1 MKTRRQ
7 PTEGAPLGAELA
19 QRLRAHRFKLTPQRA
34 AVYRAV
40 REMGHAT
47 PKQIHATVQEAYP
60 MLSLNTVYA
69 TLETLERIGQILR
82 VTGPEGSNVY
92 EAASPIH
99 HHFHCLACGRIL
111 DVHDPTL
118 DSIPLPP
125 SSWPQFTVTT
135 RRVEFYGCCPGCRRR
150 LGSAAPAREVPPTRA
165 PRRTTRGGR
174 SIRAQD
180 RTTRS
185 EPRRELGTSGSGEG
199 GDACVRSD
207 RA

>member
-40 REMGHAT
+40 REMGHVT
-47 PKQIHATVQEAYP
+47 PKQIHAAVRQAYP

-99 HHFHCLACGRIL
+99 HHFHCLGCGRIL

-125 SSWPQFTVTT
+125 SSWAQFTVTT
-135 RRVEFYGCCPGCRRR
+135 RRVEFYGYCPGCRRR
-150 LGSAAPAREVPPTRA
+150 LGSTASSQETPPAPARSKTTQGGRTIQ
-165 PRRTTRGGR
+165 PRGRTTRAG
-174 SIRAQD
+174 
-180 RTTRS
+180 
-185 EPRRELGTSGSGEG
+185 PR
-199 GDACVRSD
+199 
-207 RA
+207 